1 MELHSP
7 PMRFASLRNA
17 IRLFPMGCAESRN
30 KEKGISSPFA
40 EDEGRITPGGFGNAK
55 RDNRTPLGC
64 WSKPTNPPADAI
76 SGMQANHPADPEN
89 QSDILTLPQIKPRIS
104 LPLKGNPDSLPK

>member
-1 MELHSP
+1 MECNPLISNG
-7 PMRFASLRNA
+7 LCV
-17 IRLFPMGCAESRN
+17 FPQYGE
-30 KEKGISSPFA
+30 GDFIPFT
-40 EDEGRITPGGFGNAK
+40 EDEGGSLPEVSGTPRGTNEHI
-55 RDNRTPLGC
+55 LGAGH
-64 WSKPTNPPADAI
+64 SQQTQPADAI